1 MSVCV
6 SVRARAR
13 VRALGA
19 SPARGGEAGALRA
32 APGARPGPAGA
43 AEAAE
48 GGGEDPAPGA
58 ARGGRHPGRR
68 ADPPGH
74 STLPPPPPLANVS
87 GLQLPPSAPPSPLAP
102 NANPATDERRPPP
115 WLSPPADRS
124 GSPGTRRQGSFI
136 PRGLRRGSLGLP
148 PLPTHSWFLSHLGFL
163 AEGSRHLA
171 ACSRSSP
178 FSFLRPGS
186 PSVCPRMAP

>member
-1 MSVCV
+1 MCECVCECA
-6 SVRARAR
+6 RARAR
-13 VRALGA
+13 VCARWERAR
-19 SPARGGEAGALRA
+19 PRRGGGSASRCARDSA
-32 APGARPGPAGA
+32 AS
-43 AEAAE
+43 
-48 GGGEDPAPGA
+48 GGGRGGRGEDPAPGG

-74 STLPPPPPLANVS
+74 STLPPPPPLANAS
-87 GLQLPPSAPPSPLAP
+87 GLQLPPSAPSPLAR

-163 AEGSRHLA
+163 AEGSRQPAVDPLLPLFCSQA
-171 ACSRSSP
+171 APRFAP
-178 FSFLRPGS
+178 EWLPRPLS
-186 PSVCPRMAP
+186 